1 MKFIKLNQS
10 RIKLANMILEENKE
24 PHLVFQLKDLNRNIT
39 KLHITPSKVWMTG
52 TSGMGHGLANI
63 FISTQ
68 AVRRLNMNYMELQNF
83 LKRKILALAKSYN
96 YDAAKIAKALGNGS
110 NSHPWLLLAGTVV
123 KYYQETN

>member
-24 PHLVFQLKDLNRNIT
+24 PHLVFQLKDRNRNIT
-39 KLHITPSKVWMTG
+39 KLHITSSKVWMTG

-83 LKRKILALAKSYN
+83 LKRKILELAKSYN

-123 KYYQETN
+123 KYQEMN

>member
-24 PHLVFQLKDLNRNIT
+24 PHLVFQLKDRNRNIT
-39 KLHITPSKVWMTG
+39 KLHITSNKVWMTG
-52 TSGMGHGLANI
+52 TSGMRHALANM
-63 FISTQ
+63 FLSTQ

-123 KYYQETN
+123 KYQEMN

>member
-24 PHLVFQLKDLNRNIT
+24 PHLVFQLKDRNRNIT

-68 AVRRLNMNYMELQNF
+68 AVRKLNMNYMELQNF

-123 KYYQETN
+123 KYQEMN

>member
-24 PHLVFQLKDLNRNIT
+24 PHLVFQLKDRNRNIT
-39 KLHITPSKVWMTG
+39 KLHITSSKVWMTG

-123 KYYQETN
+123 KYQEMN

>member
-24 PHLVFQLKDLNRNIT
+24 PHLVFQLKDRNRNIT

-123 KYYQETN
+123 KYQEMN

>member
-10 RIKLANMILEENKE
+10 RIKLANIILEDNKT
-24 PHLVFQLKDLNRNIT
+24 PHLVFQLKDLDRNIT

-52 TSGMGHGLANI
+52 TNGMGHGLANI

-83 LKRKILALAKSYN
+83 LKRKILTLAKSYN
-96 YDAAKIAKALGNGS
+96 YDASKIAKALGNGS

-123 KYYQETN
+123 KYQEMN

>member
-10 RIKLANMILEENKE
+10 RIKLANMILEDNKT

-52 TSGMGHGLANI
+52 PSGMGHGLANI

-123 KYYQETN
+123 KYQEMN

>member
-1 MKFIKLNQS
+1 MQGSF
-10 RIKLANMILEENKE
+10 NKKE
-24 PHLVFQLKDLNRNIT
+24 R
-39 KLHITPSKVWMTG
+39 
-52 TSGMGHGLANI
+52 LANI

-83 LKRKILALAKSYN
+83 LKRKILELAKSYN

-123 KYYQETN
+123 KYQEMN

>member
-10 RIKLANMILEENKE
+10 RIKLANMILEDNKT

-123 KYYQETN
+123 KYQEMN

>member
-110 NSHPWLLLAGTVV
+110 DSHPWLLLAGTVV
-123 KYYQETN
+123 KYQEMN